1 LKNTTFYF
9 FTLIIFSFLLSYLSK
24 VLLNT
29 DELVISSLA
38 DQLTTDQ
45 LNNALDFKE
54 KWQWIGYLFIP
65 IITLIKVSLIVLIL
79 DIGLL
84 FFDELDEIKYNK
96 LFEIVIKSEF
106 IFLFVIIFKTGWFY
120 FFQSDYTLED
130 LQYFHPLS
138 SLNIIGYEGL
148 ETWFIYPFQVLN
160 IFELIYW
167 IVLSYLL
174 GKELKAN
181 TDKGFQVVASSYGI
195 GLLIWVG
202 AVMFFT
208 LNTS

>member
-1 LKNTTFYF
+1 MKNNTFYF
-9 FTLIIFSFLLSYLSK
+9 FTLVIFSFLLSFLSK
-24 VLLNT
+24 ELMNT
-29 DELVISSLA
+29 DELIINSLA
-38 DQLTTDQ
+38 DQLTTEQ
-45 LNNALDFKE
+45 LNNALDFKD
-54 KWQWIGYLFIP
+54 KWQWISYLFIP
-65 IITLIKVSLIVLIL
+65 IITLIKVSLIALIL

-84 FFDELDEIKYNK
+84 FFDELGEIKYNK
-96 LFEIVIKSEF
+96 LFEIIVKSEF

-130 LQYFHPLS
+130 LQYFYPLS

-148 ETWFIYPFQVLN
+148 EAWFIYPFQVLN

-174 GKELKAN
+174 GKELKVN
-181 TDKGFQVVASSYGI
+181 TDKGFQIVASSYGI

-208 LNTS
+208 LNAS

>member
-1 LKNTTFYF
+1 
-9 FTLIIFSFLLSYLSK
+9 LSYLSK

>member
-1 LKNTTFYF
+1 LKNTTSYF
-9 FTLIIFSFLLSYLSK
+9 FILTILSFLLSYLSK

-29 DELVISSLA
+29 DELMINSLA
-38 DQLTTDQ
+38 DQLTTEQ

-54 KWQWIGYLFIP
+54 KWQWIGYFFIP
-65 IITLIKVSLIVLIL
+65 ILTLIKISLIALIL

-96 LFEIVIKSEF
+96 LFEVVVKSEF

-130 LQYFHPLS
+130 LQYFYPLS

-160 IFELIYW
+160 LFELIYW
-167 IVLSYLL
+167 IVLSYLI
-174 GKELKAN
+174 GKELKMN
-181 TDKGFQVVASSYGI
+181 TDKGFQIVASSYGI

-208 LNTS
+208 LNAS